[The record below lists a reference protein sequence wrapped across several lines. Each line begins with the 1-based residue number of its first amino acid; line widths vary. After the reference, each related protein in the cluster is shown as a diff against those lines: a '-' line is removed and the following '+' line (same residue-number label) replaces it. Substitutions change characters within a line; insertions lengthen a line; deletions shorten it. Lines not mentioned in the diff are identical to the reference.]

1 MKKIRSLNLNTK
13 ILLVGMLL
21 PLGFLGTFL
30 LNNFLK
36 ETYSSRKL
44 ELEKSIENLL
54 DKNVDLGDYVGI
66 RFLGISLGNSK
77 INDKKNIDSEI
88 KAKNVYVGIMPFRS
102 FLKQKWIVKISPKK
116 AAINIDRDFFKRD
129 ESYKND
135 RITKKSQSKYELNF
149 NLNKYSDL
157 KFNKAGLKTKVK
169 GNVIYKSRNRQIIA
183 NVKSNFDEKGFL
195 KLKFNTKLNQDFL
208 KLDLFSKGLDL
219 ENSEYI
225 IGNRKIS
232 FKKGTF
238 KSNFKFNKSSKRTF
252 CEGRFSFTNLK
263 IKPEDFAE
271 NINSDS
277 TRFFCKD
284 NNLIGN
290 TEKLNYGTLTS
301 NFNLNVP
308 FNKSSNNI
316 DLIGSIGYIN
326 SLNPDIKLSG
336 NIPYWFDRRGINFGD
351 IDTSFKINR
360 TQLSNLNIFRKND
373 IRGFITA
380 KGELKG
386 KITDPDISINF
397 NVDYPHFKGIRIR
410 ETWEGDIKNENNEF
424 LLNMKNRYSPIP
436 SFLSIK
442 FDSDLKLDNA
452 NFIRVFN
459 SNKGTVGIVKD
470 NDIYN
475 WRADNFPLD
484 ELELSLNKNQFD
496 RIDGIINGEGSISSD
511 QSYLDGRIAWSLGKY
526 GNINLANSLFDFRV
540 KDNSFYINS
549 SLYPIDGGII
559 EVEYDSSKNNLI
571 NSEFKDISTSWT
583 ILTAVDIFNFDNK
596 KVIPVSKSNILDD
609 LEINKDNKSFK
620 ERIDFINNF
629 IENSNVL
636 EDKFNLQKYLNKF
649 RSRYN
654 GKITIQG
661 DRPDNYKL
669 TAKLNGYLD
678 VPKDEYKN
686 SKEEFSID
694 LEGGLL
700 TGKGS
705 LIINKLPLSTAN
717 IFLNK
722 PRDFI
727 GGIDMN
733 LFYDL
738 DTKSFS
744 SEISSNN
751 SSIKNNIII
760 FDKGLV
766 EFNNSI
772 FDIDFSLL
780 INDSEIPINIEGSI
794 PINKSDNLDLRLI
807 GNGKFIELIDIFADE
822 YFTFKEGD
830 VNLRIILKGTL
841 NKPLLNGFVVI
852 NDSEIDFFN
861 NIIKDINSIII
872 FDFDSLEINNL
883 KAKTEDSGEIF
894 IKGSLPFYSKNNSEK
909 AKINLKANRFTLE
922 KDNFNFLIDSDI
934 DLSGSFESPVLGG
947 SLSFNNGFI
956 NFNSTNQNNKKENN
970 LIRKEDKKDW
980 PELYWNNNENIEII
994 SNETILNSV
1003 LLGETLPNYLDNL
1016 SFNNL
1021 KLKLGPDFKLQYSEI
1036 VQAYLDTKLDL
1047 TINGEVGKDL
1057 NARGLIYLK
1066 KGRANLY
1073 TTPFKLDKNK
1083 DNYIL
1088 FASRSGVV
1096 PFINFSLV
1104 SKVPDSIIPI
1114 SENNQDSNISGD
1126 LDVNANSSG
1135 LGSFG
1140 IGNSRLIKIEASYE
1154 GFLDQLSFADE
1165 NRRIQL
1171 RSTPSYNRSQIIG
1184 LIGGNSANLINRAFI
1199 SQLNNA
1205 DAFSER
1211 FQLSLYPALIE
1222 NNDSLNNIFSNENLD
1237 IENDGQSSSNEEFS
1251 SQAWVAE
1258 IGLDI
1263 TDAINFAFQTVPGRD
1278 DISPL
1283 GILTFQANPNLEL
1296 LGSYDSNGDWKS
1308 QVQLFFRY

>member
-102 FLKQKWIVKISPKK
+102 FLKQKWIVKIRPQQSE
-116 AAINIDRDFFKRD
+116 INIERDFFKR
-129 ESYKND
+129 EKPYEKSISKN
-135 RITKKSQSKYELNF
+135 KSKIKYELNF
-149 NLNKYSDL
+149 NFNNYSIFNL
-157 KFNKAGLKTKVK
+157 KKSGLETKVK
-169 GNVIYKSRNRQIIA
+169 GKVIYKPSNREIIA
-183 NVKSNFDEKGFL
+183 NIKSNFDGKGLL
-195 KLKFNTKLNQDFL
+195 KFKFNTKLNEDFL
-208 KLDLFSKGLDL
+208 KLELFSRGLDL
-219 ENSEYI
+219 DGSNYN

-232 FKKGTF
+232 IKKGNF
-238 KSNFKFNKSSKRTF
+238 KSNFKFNKSSTQTF
-252 CEGRFSFTNLK
+252 CQGRFSFTNLK
-263 IKPEDFAE
+263 IKPKDFSE

-284 NNLIGN
+284 NNLVGN
-290 TEKLNYGTLTS
+290 SENLNYGTLNS
-301 NFNLNVP
+301 NFNLNIP
-308 FNKSSNNI
+308 LNKSSNKI
-316 DLIGSIGYIN
+316 DLKGSVGYVN
-326 SLNPDIKLSG
+326 SLNPDIELLG
-336 NIPYWFDRRGINFGD
+336 NVPYWFDRRGINFGD
-351 IDTSFKINR
+351 IDSSFKINR

-373 IRGFITA
+373 IRGFVTA

-410 ETWEGDIKNENNEF
+410 EIWEGEINNKNDKF

-442 FDSDLKLDNA
+442 FDSNLKLDNVS
-452 NFIRVFN
+452 FSRIYN
-459 SNKGTVGIVKD
+459 SNKGSIELFKE
-470 NDIYN
+470 NNSYIWKAN
-475 WRADNFPLD
+475 NFTLD
-484 ELELSLNKNQFD
+484 ELELSLSKNQFD
-496 RIDGIINGEGSISSD
+496 RVNGIINGGGSISLDLSN
-511 QSYLDGRIAWSLGKY
+511 LDGRLAWSLGKY
-526 GNINLANSLFDFRV
+526 RNIKLANSLFDFSF
-540 KDNSFYINS
+540 KNNSFYINS

-559 EVEYDSSKNNLI
+559 EVEYDSNKNNLI
-571 NSEFKDISTSWT
+571 NSEFTNISTRWT

-596 KVIPVSKSNILDD
+596 KDIPISKSNILSD

-620 ERIDFINNF
+620 QKIDFINNF
-629 IENSNVL
+629 IENNNAL
-636 EDKFNLQKYLNKF
+636 EDKFNLQKYLSKF
-649 RSRYN
+649 SSRYN
-654 GKITIQG
+654 AKLTIKG
-661 DRPDNYKL
+661 DRPSNYNL
-669 TAKLNGYLD
+669 NAKINGYFND
-678 VPKDEYKN
+678 SIEDEKN
-686 SKEEFSID
+686 NKEEFSVD

-700 TGKGS
+700 SGKGS
-705 LIINKLPLSTAN
+705 LRIKKLPLSTAN
-717 IFLNK
+717 IFLNQS
-722 PRDFI
+722 RDFA
-727 GGIDMN
+727 GGLDMN

-738 DTKSFS
+738 DTRSFAS
-744 SEISSNN
+744 KISSNN
-751 SSIKNNIII
+751 STIKNTKIVFN
-760 FDKGLV
+760 KGLI
-766 EFNNSI
+766 EFKNSI

-780 INDSEIPINIEGSI
+780 LNDSQIPINIEGSI

-822 YFTFKEGD
+822 YFVFKEGE
-830 VNLRIILKGTL
+830 VNLRMIIKGSL
-841 NKPLLNGFVVI
+841 NKPILNGFIVI
-852 NDSEIDFFN
+852 KDSEIDFYK
-861 NIIKDINSIII
+861 NIIKDINSLII
-872 FDFDSLEINNL
+872 FDFDSLEIKNL
-883 KAKTEDSGEIF
+883 KAKSEDSGDIS
-894 IKGSLPFYSKNNSEK
+894 IRGSLPFYSKNESGESE
-909 AKINLKANRFTLE
+909 INLITNKLTL
-922 KDNFNFLIDSDI
+922 KTDNSNFLIDSDI
-934 DLSGSFESPVLGG
+934 DLSGSFEKPVLGG
-947 SLSFNNGFI
+947 NLSLNNGFI
-956 NFNSTNQNNKKENN
+956 NFDSNNQNNKLDKN
-970 LIRKEDKKDW
+970 LKKGAKNDW
-980 PELYWNNNENIEII
+980 PELYWNNNKSIEII

-1021 KLKLGPDFKLQYSEI
+1021 KLKLGPNFKLQYSEI

-1047 TINGEVGKDL
+1047 NIKGKVGKDL

-1066 KGRANLY
+1066 NGKANLY

-1126 LDVNANSSG
+1126 IDVNSTSSG
-1135 LGSFG
+1135 FGSFG

-1154 GFLDQLSFADE
+1154 GFLDQLSFEDE

-1237 IENDGQSSSNEEFS
+1237 IENDGQSFSNEEFS

-1258 IGLDI
+1258 LGLDI
-1263 TDAINFAFQTVPGRD
+1263 TDAINFAFQTVPGRED
-1278 DISPL
+1278 LSPL